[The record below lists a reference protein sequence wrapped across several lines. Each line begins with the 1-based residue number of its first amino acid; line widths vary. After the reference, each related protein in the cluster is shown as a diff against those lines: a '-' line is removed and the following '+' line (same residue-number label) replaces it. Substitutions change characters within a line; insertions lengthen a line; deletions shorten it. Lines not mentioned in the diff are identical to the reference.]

1 MDHKL
6 VRSLNN
12 QRTPPNNHVFHRT
25 TVRPKNNP
33 SLRTD
38 EKRTHDFDNI
48 QLSNSWD
55 TILVFSVTHLVNGIT
70 VDSVVAMTIQDIFQ
84 NA

>member
-38 EKRTHDFDNI
+38 EKRTHGFDNI

-55 TILVFSVTHLVNGIT
+55 TVTHLVNGIT
-70 VDSVVAMTIQDIFQ
+70 VDSVVAMAIQDIFHIT
-84 NA
+84 

>member
-1 MDHKL
+1 MRTVSLQLDHKL

-55 TILVFSVTHLVNGIT
+55 TIFSFFSYSPGKRNH
-70 VDSVVAMTIQDIFQ
+70 S
-84 NA
+84 